1 MVWRGAAPGLRVYVD
16 FAFTILNRQHFSE
29 NEGFSGKRV
38 KFTYDAP
45 AQGNRNY
52 IAVADLYSRKFADPN
67 GEFQLELSMAN
78 VRTVYTAE
86 VIKINF
92 R

>member
-1 MVWRGAAPGLRVYVD
+1 MD

-52 IAVADLYSRKFADPN
+52 IPVSDLYSRKFADPN

-78 VRTVYTAE
+78 VRTVFTAE
-86 VIKINF
+86 VSFQKHNIVGG
-92 R
+92 